1 MDLTKAPSESSK
13 LQVSYDLQ
21 QSIFGDL
28 HAEMDAQLSSSTPGS
43 GTSDRSKYAFFALQR
58 AIERLRSF
66 YYVLLVAFGC
76 LISGVFLL
84 VLTEILWLAT
94 RLTTGPVAEA
104 VISGF
109 SALGWLLV
117 SATVAIASTC
127 PVDELDFNAFVTPR
141 PVLCIFLAT
150 LPLITSVTRVLDLP
164 IPRWISCAV
173 SLLMFVYAC
182 LYSQC
187 CGTNWRRFLPSFAV
201 LMEVWYLDVIVGSTV
216 NEVALDEDTIWTDVL
231 LALHASSAVVL
242 QCCLWWKGYG
252 STVRFNYSSHM
263 ALSWQ
268 SCYFFC
274 RAIDLLTGHKE
285 WDAERQLD
293 VAVGAAMAFAVAALL
308 PLITVW
314 VIGREYL
321 FQRLSDW
328 VDQRRRLQEGAFMA
342 MLLDSYLVE
351 IDQPWWLSEA
361 EAASSQDLA
370 SWIPKMEEKSVNQ
383 SGSKAKKSV
392 TRSVSLPLE
401 DTKRPGFV
409 KGRVV
414 AVADDAKSFYVEL
427 PDGKGMQV
435 HRNQQVLPWPELLEQ
450 GRRTLR
456 CVDWTAQTEEL
467 WMHSH
472 GTGYE
477 LSRPVGRGEI
487 IDFFVS
493 HSWSD
498 PPARKWNALK
508 LVAENFHASHGR
520 FPTFWVDKVCINQRQ
535 IADGLRVLPV
545 NVMACREVLVLC
557 GPTYPTRL
565 WCAWEL
571 CVLLSF
577 MHVQE
582 ALNHVVVMPLSEAAL
597 LQLTT
602 FDCSVSSCYD
612 PNEELRLRH
621 VIDAIGTERF
631 ESKIRQLGQLI
642 FDRDLSKSR
651 GLLVDKVL
659 GDCESGEVR
668 RARECTE
675 GSLPPDPVPAIPDIP
690 VASISVKISEG
701 SDIEMSEGEI
711 VQI

>member
-435 HRNQQVLPWPELLEQ
+435 HRNQQALNQMTISSVRCRCAKFMNSTQPIFFVNVYHCLYSICLSLASDFFEKRDRPIDTDSISQVLPWPELLEQ

-456 CVDWTAQTEEL
+456 CVAKQHETNVPKTMKCKVQQNPKNMKSIEIFAL
-467 WMHSH
+467 
-472 GTGYE
+472 G
-477 LSRPVGRGEI
+477 LS
-487 IDFFVS
+487 
-493 HSWSD
+493 
-498 PPARKWNALK
+498 
-508 LVAENFHASHGR
+508 ASH
-520 FPTFWVDKVCINQRQ
+520 FLT
-535 IADGLRVLPV
+535 LR
-545 NVMACREVLVLC
+545 CS
-557 GPTYPTRL
+557 
-565 WCAWEL
+565 
-571 CVLLSF
+571 LL
-577 MHVQE
+577 
-582 ALNHVVVMPLSEAAL
+582 
-597 LQLTT
+597 
-602 FDCSVSSCYD
+602 
-612 PNEELRLRH
+612 
-621 VIDAIGTERF
+621 
-631 ESKIRQLGQLI
+631 
-642 FDRDLSKSR
+642 
-651 GLLVDKVL
+651 
-659 GDCESGEVR
+659 
-668 RARECTE
+668 AR
-675 GSLPPDPVPAIPDIP
+675 
-690 VASISVKISEG
+690 
-701 SDIEMSEGEI
+701 
-711 VQI
+711 